1 MVKLKTVKQV
11 KDFLSNFN
19 DNCEVKINVNGTV
32 HNIEGYGWIYGDGG
46 DCDMSGI
53 TIEQRM
59 AGANEL
65 HLEVNCTHEKQS

>member
-1 MVKLKTVKQV
+1 MVGLKTVKQV

-19 DNCEVKINVNGTV
+19 DDCKVKINVNGTL
-32 HNIEGYGWIYGDGG
+32 HNIEEYGWIYGDGG

-59 AGANEL
+59 AGATKL
-65 HLEVNCTHEKQS
+65 ILEVNCTHEKEN